1 MGRHSVERIPSR
13 DLRREYLRLRE
24 TYERLV
30 RDHLELKT
38 DYLGLLG
45 TSPGGPSSYGVEVE
59 LWQRPAHLAQDAQP
73 MSVDAACELVRS
85 AGLLKAPGLEA

>member
-1 MGRHSVERIPSR
+1 MGRHSADRLPTR

-30 RDHLELKT
+30 RDHVKLKT

-45 TSPGGPSSYGVEVE
+45 TSPGGPSSYGAVE
-59 LWQRPAHLAQDAQP
+59 LWQRPAHLVQGVEP
-73 MSVDAACELVRS
+73 MGVDAACELVRS
-85 AGLLKAPGLEA
+85 AGLLTTPGA